1 MTEIAQ
7 MLAVLRAIEARLAH
21 IEEML
26 AGVIKTE
33 PGAVEFVEWGEP
45 PDKTE

>member
-21 IEEML
+21 IEELL
-26 AGVIKTE
+26 AGIIK
-33 PGAVEFVEWGEP
+33 PANAVEFVEWGEP